1 MSIKVDKAKPV
12 VFRQSYSIMHEVGLE
27 QKAHSRAKTKTILQE
42 KNSVKVDNTLINN
55 KSLGYKIFPQG
66 PFLGNH
72 YQNITPVF
80 ISFLEVFLSAYLYDG
95 NKRNVDMIW
104 LLSPNKYII
113 IADN

>member
-27 QKAHSRAKTKTILQE
+27 QKAHSRAKTKTILRE

-66 PFLGNH
+66 PFLGNN
-72 YQNITPVF
+72 YQNITPLF
-80 ISFLEVFLSAYLYDG
+80 ISFLEVFFCLHIFMMAIKETS
-95 NKRNVDMIW
+95 I
-104 LLSPNKYII
+104 
-113 IADN
+113 